1 MTHNIL
7 VTGPPRSGKTTI
19 LKRVRERLEAEGYR
33 TGGIPCPG
41 LRSDDDGDRVGF
53 EIADLMSGDSRV
65 LAHVDR
71 VDGPTVGKYRVNVEG
86 VDAICAAAFERALA
100 DADVL
105 IVDEIAPME
114 VYSEAFVR
122 GVRRGLDADRPLAA
136 AIHYRSTAGFIGEVK
151 ARDDTE
157 TFDVTD
163 ATRDDFPARLVEW
176 LIQAL
181 D

>member
-1 MTHNIL
+1 VTTNLL
-7 VTGPPRSGKTTI
+7 VTGPPRSGKTTV
-19 LKRVRERLEAEGYR
+19 LQRVRERLESEGYR
-33 TGGIPCPG
+33 TGGIACPE
-41 LRSDDDGDRVGF
+41 LRSEDDNDRVGF
-53 EIADLMSGDSRV
+53 EIVDLMSSDSRV

-71 VDGPTVGKYRVNVEG
+71 ADGPTVGKYRVNVEG
-86 VDAICAAAFERALA
+86 VDAICEAAFERALA

-122 GVRRGLDADRPLAA
+122 GVRQGLDADRPLAA
-136 AIHYRSTAGFIGEVK
+136 AIHYHATDGFIGEVK

-157 TFDVTD
+157 TIEVTD
-163 ATRDDFPARLVEW
+163 SMRDDLPDQLTAR